1 MVGPEKVGQLLKGTA
16 MNINKYKVEKII
28 LTIFIFAIALGFIFP
43 FIWMI
48 STSFKFEADVME
60 FPFHIIPEEINT
72 SNYKTVWQTETFPV
86 YYRNSIVVTVL
97 TVLGDMCLTS
107 MAAYSFARLRFRGKN
122 IIFSLYLSAMMI
134 PTQVIL
140 LPKYIIFGL
149 LGINNTHLALILPG
163 ICSIFSIFLLRQF
176 FMTIP
181 LDLSEAAKIDGAGY
195 VRTFLQVILPLAKPG
210 LVTLVLISTMWSWN
224 DYINPLIFLSDDRL
238 FTLTVGL
245 QRFQESNSSN
255 YAVIMAGTVSAILPV
270 VILFIIFQKQFV
282 ASIASSGI
290 KE

>member
-1 MVGPEKVGQLLKGTA
+1 MSF
-16 MNINKYKVEKII
+16 NKYKIQKLV
-28 LTIFIFAIALGFIFP
+28 LTVFIFGIAIAFIFP
-43 FIWMI
+43 FLWMI
-48 STSFKFEADVME
+48 STSFKYEAAVME
-60 FPFHIIPEEINT
+60 FPFHLIPKEVNT
-72 SNYKTVWQTETFPV
+72 TNYMKVWKTNSFPV
-86 YYRNSIVVTVL
+86 YYKNSIFVTLL
-97 TVLGDMCLTS
+97 TVLGDLCLTS

-134 PTQVIL
+134 PAQVLL
-140 LPKYIIFGL
+140 LPKYIIFGK

-163 ICSIFSIFLLRQF
+163 ICSIFSIFMLRQF

-181 LDLSEAAKIDGAGY
+181 NDLSEAAKIDGAGY
-195 VRTFLQVILPLAKPG
+195 FRTFIQIILPLAKPG
-210 LVTLVLISTMWSWN
+210 LVTLVLISTIWSWN
-224 DYINPLIFLSDDRL
+224 DYINPLIFLSSDKL

-255 YAVIMAGTVSAILPV
+255 YAVIMAGTVCAILPV
-270 VILFIIFQKQFV
+270 VILFIAFQKQFV

>member
-1 MVGPEKVGQLLKGTA
+1 MGQLLRSAIMTV
-16 MNINKYKVEKII
+16 NKYKVEKII

-60 FPFHIIPEEINT
+60 FPFHIIPENINT

-86 YYRNSIVVTVL
+86 YYRNSIFVTVL
-97 TVLGDMCLTS
+97 TVFGDMCLTS

>member
-1 MVGPEKVGQLLKGTA
+1 
-16 MNINKYKVEKII
+16 
-28 LTIFIFAIALGFIFP
+28 
-43 FIWMI
+43 
-48 STSFKFEADVME
+48 ME
-60 FPFHIIPEEINT
+60 FPFHIIPENINT

-86 YYRNSIVVTVL
+86 YYRNSIFVTVL
-97 TVLGDMCLTS
+97 TVFGDMCLTS

>member
-1 MVGPEKVGQLLKGTA
+1 MEL
-16 MNINKYKVEKII
+16 NKYKVEKIL
-28 LTIFIFAIALGFIFP
+28 LTIIIFALALCFIFP
-43 FIWMI
+43 FLWMI
-48 STSFKFEADVME
+48 STSFKYEADVME
-60 FPFHIIPEEINT
+60 FPFHFIPEEINT
-72 SNYKTVWQTETFPV
+72 TNYQTVWQTKSFPI
-86 YYRNSIVVTVL
+86 YYRNSIFVTVL

-107 MAAYSFARLRFRGKN
+107 MAAYSFARLKFRGRN
-122 IIFSLYLSAMMI
+122 IIFSIYLSAMMV
-134 PTQVIL
+134 PTQVLL
-140 LPKYIIFGL
+140 LPKYIIFGK

-181 LDLSEAAKIDGAGY
+181 QDLSEAAKIDGAGH

-210 LVTLVLISTMWSWN
+210 LVTLVLISTIWSWN

-255 YAVIMAGTVSAILPV
+255 YAVIMAGTVCAILPV

>member
-1 MVGPEKVGQLLKGTA
+1 MGQLLRSAT
-16 MNINKYKVEKII
+16 MTVNKYKVEKII

-60 FPFHIIPEEINT
+60 FPFHIIPENINT

-86 YYRNSIVVTVL
+86 YYRNSIFVTVL
-97 TVLGDMCLTS
+97 TVFGDMCLTS

>member
-1 MVGPEKVGQLLKGTA
+1 MTV
-16 MNINKYKVEKII
+16 NKYKVEKII

-60 FPFHIIPEEINT
+60 FPFHITPENINT

-86 YYRNSIVVTVL
+86 YYRNSIFVTVL
-97 TVLGDMCLTS
+97 TVFGDMCLTS